1 MTEVLIL
8 GLAFMAG
15 VLLVTASGMLWRAA
29 SERRRLRRRASE
41 GPGDGGAGG
50 GGEGGS
56 SADDAGGRSRLW
68 ATWAAWTR
76 PLHDLAAPGAGSAA
90 AADAAGASWAGATA
104 SVSSSAATLSAT
116 SPVPADPELGLVRQ
130 RFLHAGIR
138 HPQAVAAF
146 FGFKALRTLTLPM
159 VTFVAGTLTGA
170 LPRGPV
176 ALALALLLPAALG
189 YWGPSLLLA
198 QRVRERQ
205 RLIFEAFPDALDLMT
220 VCVEAGLGTEA
231 ALLRV
236 AADLA
241 PQSPA
246 LADEL
251 RLVNLELRAGA
262 TRERALRNLALRTGV
277 EEVEAFVTT
286 LIQAERFGTRVAQ
299 ALRVHADTLRTLRRQ
314 RAEEAAAK
322 IALKLLFPLIF
333 FIFPALMV
341 VLLGPAILQIRRVLL
356 PAMGGGG

>member
-8 GLAFMAG
+8 GLAFLAG
-15 VLLVTASGMLWRAA
+15 VLLVAAASTLWRGEAA
-29 SERRRLRRRASE
+29 RRRLRRLAPEGEGEPSAE
-41 GPGDGGAGG
+41 GPAGA
-50 GGEGGS
+50 
-56 SADDAGGRSRLW
+56 SRLW
-68 ATWAAWTR
+68 TAWAAWTR
-76 PLHDLAAPGAGSAA
+76 PLHHLAAPAAVATAPAPSVPNAPPSAA
-90 AADAAGASWAGATA
+90 APP
-104 SVSSSAATLSAT
+104 
-116 SPVPADPELGLVRQ
+116 SPVAGDEVGLVRQ

-146 FGFKALRTLTLPM
+146 FGVKALLTLALPV
-159 VTFVAGTLTGA
+159 VTFVACTLAGA
-170 LPRGPV
+170 LPRGP
-176 ALALALLLPAALG
+176 ALVLALLLPASLG
-189 YWGPSLLLA
+189 YWGPNLVLA
-198 QRVRERQ
+198 QRVRLRQ
-205 RLIFEAFPDALDLMT
+205 RAIFEAFPDALDLMT

-241 PQSPA
+241 PQSPT

-262 TRERALRNLALRTGV
+262 SRERALRNLALRTGV

-286 LIQAERFGTRVAQ
+286 LVQAERFGTRVAQ

>member
-1 MTEVLIL
+1 VVTEVLIL
-8 GLAFMAG
+8 VLAFLAG
-15 VLLVTASGMLWRAA
+15 VLLVAAAATLWRGEAA
-29 SERRRLRRRASE
+29 RRRLRQLSA
-41 GPGDGGAGG
+41 AGG
-50 GGEGGS
+50 GELP
-56 SADDAGGRSRLW
+56 ADGPTGASPLW
-68 ATWAAWTR
+68 AAWAAWTR
-76 PLHDLAAPGAGSAA
+76 PLQNLAAPAA
-90 AADAAGASWAGATA
+90 AATAPAQSAGAGPPSP
-104 SVSSSAATLSAT
+104 AA
-116 SPVPADPELGLVRQ
+116 VDEVGLVRQ

-146 FGFKALRTLTLPM
+146 FGIKALLTLALPV
-159 VTFVAGTLTGA
+159 VTFVACTLAGV
-170 LPRGPV
+170 LPRGP
-176 ALALALLLPAALG
+176 ALALVLLLPASLG
-189 YWGPSLLLA
+189 YWGPNLVLA
-198 QRVRERQ
+198 QRVRARQ
-205 RLIFEAFPDALDLMT
+205 RAIFEAFPDALDLMT

-246 LADEL
+246 LAEEL

-286 LIQAERFGTRVAQ
+286 IVQAERFGTRVAQ